1 MDWLNNPPWLV
12 RIYDIPSCRVLM
24 FAVGT
29 IGLATLSWFCF
40 EKPINNLKQKFPYPV
55 TEDLDK

>member
-1 MDWLNNPPWLV
+1 
-12 RIYDIPSCRVLM
+12 M